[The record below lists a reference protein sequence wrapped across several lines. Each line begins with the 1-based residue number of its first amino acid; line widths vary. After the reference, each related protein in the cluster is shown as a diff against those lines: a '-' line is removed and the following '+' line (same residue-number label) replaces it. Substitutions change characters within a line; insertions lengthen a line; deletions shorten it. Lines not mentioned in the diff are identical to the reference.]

1 MEICL
6 HTDKVDITPK
16 EAGYKQAKLDCLDD
30 ILSGLVRD
38 NKLHGASYLLSRE
51 GRTFAARSMGKLRH
65 TDDSSELMPKSIRR
79 IASITKWFTLVCILR
94 LMEEGKLAPNAAGQN
109 MDQGIRKPSL

>member
-6 HTDKVDITPK
+6 HTDKVDITPE

-30 ILSGLVRD
+30 MLVGLVRD

-65 TDDSSELMPKSIRR
+65 TDDSSELTAQIDSQDCFHYQMVHACRH
-79 IASITKWFTLVCILR
+79 
-94 LMEEGKLAPNAAGQN
+94 LAPNGRGQA
-109 MDQGIRKPSL
+109 SLNRSRSKR